1 MKVQYI
7 NPFVESTRR
16 VFKEMLYIDITPGKP
31 FLYKPDKDKFN
42 FDISGIIGLA
52 GASIGV
58 IAISFSK
65 VVALKIVSNFVND
78 EVKIFDENV
87 TDSIGEIVNIISGNA
102 KKGLEQYRLVISLPS
117 IIKGFNHQINWV
129 SGVPVVGIP
138 FDSEKG
144 SFYLFVS
151 LKDII
156 KIQD

>member
-7 NPFVESTRR
+7 NPFVESTKR

-31 FLYKPDKDKFN
+31 FLYKPDKEEFN
-42 FDISGIIGLA
+42 FDVSGIIGIA
-52 GASIGV
+52 GESIGV

-65 VVALKIVSNFVND
+65 ITALKVVSALVHE

-156 KIQD
+156 KIRD